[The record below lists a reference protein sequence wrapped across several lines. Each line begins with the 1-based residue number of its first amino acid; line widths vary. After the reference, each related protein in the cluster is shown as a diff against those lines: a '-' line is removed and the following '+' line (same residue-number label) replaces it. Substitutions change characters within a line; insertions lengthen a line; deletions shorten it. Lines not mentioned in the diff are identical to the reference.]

1 MRKVSEKE
9 ATVEN
14 GQGMNK
20 PVIMLNPIAIKTI
33 KIASFAER
41 AFLLIRQIA
50 TPINKMK

>member
-9 ATVEN
+9 ANVEN

-20 PVIMLNPIAIKTI
+20 PVIMLNPIDIKI
-33 KIASFAER
+33 IEIASFAER
-41 AFLLIRQIA
+41 AFLLIRQIT